1 MKNMK
6 YIISKLGAFTLLCII
21 LMGCNP
27 QEDKHYDLGA
37 LDTVTADQV
46 SFSYSISATNSKEVT
61 FTNTSK
67 VSVPYSLLWDFG
79 NGKTDKGQI
88 VTHKYTAS
96 GQYTVKLKL
105 YTADGTSASKS
116 ETITIQ

>member
-6 YIISKLGAFTLLCII
+6 YIISKLGVFTLLCAI
-21 LMGCNP
+21 LIECNP
-27 QEDKHYDLGA
+27 QEDKHYDLGT
-37 LDTVTADQV
+37 LDTVTANQV
-46 SFSYSISATNSKEVT
+46 SFTYSISETNSKEVT

-79 NGKTDKGQI
+79 NGKTGKGQI
-88 VTHKYTAS
+88 VTNKYTVS
-96 GQYTVKLKL
+96 GQYTVKLTL